1 MFTGKQKFDKG
12 LHFRILD
19 NSLYILSYRLNT
31 TLYLDSIF
39 SGLKSNRSKFVNV
52 ISLKSKLLGIMP
64 TGFMMLDS
72 FIVLGSWEA
81 KTKTT
86 FKIKN
91 FKQVRV
97 NC

>member
-12 LHFRILD
+12 LNFRILD

-52 ISLKSKLLGIMP
+52 ISLKSKLLGIKP
-64 TGFMMLDS
+64 TGLVMLDS

-81 KTKTT
+81 KTKITL
-86 FKIKN
+86 KIKN
-91 FKQVRV
+91 FKQAK
-97 NC
+97 